1 MLKMHLPRGAV
12 EQKMRAEGVDPAL
25 LDGDAPEAAVALAV
39 AEEPAVAAVKDD
51 PTYAKFFKM
60 LAMHMPRGAVEQKL
74 AAEGLD
80 PAVLDLDPSK
90 PAPKTLP
97 KSKKKPA
104 APPPVTSYGEKPPV
118 PLRPWHW
125 TALRGDAAAATRWS
139 KASPIVP
146 FPAEDLHR
154 ALAARTSKPGGAVVA
169 SFVRTATTKPAA
181 RASFVDPRTAQN
193 VGIALRK
200 MRRPPEELARLVLRG
215 DACPESLLDL
225 LASAAPTAEM
235 RGLALAH
242 RASGAGDDDLDDAL
256 DLRVRFGAAARDLE
270 ARLSSVEA
278 ASTACVESASLWAAL
293 ALLRAPATSSTAARR
308 GGAAGFRLDALSR
321 LEATK
326 AADDGRPFLCRVVT
340 WLDAYDGQ
348 LLPSLGRLSVAADR
362 ASAIARAGPT
372 SARCARVARGEA
384 LLKAEAEA
392 AKRGDEPDRAAFVA
406 SLLPV
411 VQGARRP
418 DAKADVDAARAAESA
433 AARKAARARDDGR
446 AYVKPARAPP
456 PAPDEGDDLVAAYR
470 QVQGDADATIAR
482 FVLMREASQS
492 YARMPTPRALTTEDP
507 RAALLR
513 KKSSQAHSFKL

>member
-1 MLKMHLPRGAV
+1 MLKMHLPRGAVEQKMRAEGVDPALLDEGGPADALAKYRKMLKMHLPRGAV

-104 APPPVTSYGEKPPV
+104 RRRRDI
-118 PLRPWHW
+118 LR
-125 TALRGDAAAATRWS
+125 R
-139 KASPIVP
+139 
-146 FPAEDLHR
+146 E
-154 ALAARTSKPGGAVVA
+154 
-169 SFVRTATTKPAA
+169 AA
-181 RASFVDPRTAQN
+181 RAPAALALDGAPRRR
-193 VGIALRK
+193 GGGDALVQGVPYREP
-200 MRRPPEELARLVLRG
+200 RAAFDARL
-215 DACPESLLDL
+215 E
-225 LASAAPTAEM
+225 
-235 RGLALAH
+235 
-242 RASGAGDDDLDDAL
+242 AL

-293 ALLRAPATSSTAARR
+293 ALLRDVGNVVNGARARR
-308 GGAAGFRLDALSR
+308 RAGFRLDALSR

-326 AADDGRPFLCRVVT
+326 AADDGRPFLCRVRSRA
-340 WLDAYDGQ
+340 L
-348 LLPSLGRLSVAADR
+348 RADVGALR
-362 ASAIARAGPT
+362 
-372 SARCARVARGEA
+372 ARVARGEA

-406 SLLPV
+406 DE
-411 VQGARRP
+411 ARRRR
-418 DAKADVDAARAAESA
+418 RAAESA

-470 QVQGDADATIAR
+470 QVQGDADATIAPAHAR
-482 FVLMREASQS
+482 ASS
-492 YARMPTPRALTTEDP
+492 PTPACRRRA
-507 RAALLR
+507 R
-513 KKSSQAHSFKL
+513 

>member
-1 MLKMHLPRGAV
+1 
-12 EQKMRAEGVDPAL
+12 
-25 LDGDAPEAAVALAV
+25 
-39 AEEPAVAAVKDD
+39 
-51 PTYAKFFKM
+51 
-60 LAMHMPRGAVEQKL
+60 
-74 AAEGLD
+74 
-80 PAVLDLDPSK
+80 
-90 PAPKTLP
+90 
-97 KSKKKPA
+97 
-104 APPPVTSYGEKPPV
+104 
-118 PLRPWHW
+118 
-125 TALRGDAAAATRWS
+125 
-139 KASPIVP
+139 
-146 FPAEDLHR
+146 
-154 ALAARTSKPGGAVVA
+154 
-169 SFVRTATTKPAA
+169 
-181 RASFVDPRTAQN
+181 
-193 VGIALRK
+193 
-200 MRRPPEELARLVLRG
+200 VLRG

-242 RASGAGDDDLDDAL
+242 RASGAGDDDLDDVERFLVQASLVPAFDARLEAL

-293 ALLRAPATSSTAARR
+293 ALLRDVGNVVNGGTPR

-326 AADDGRPFLCRVVT
+326 AADDGRPFLCRVVA
-340 WLDAYDGQ
+340 WLDAHDGR
-348 LLPSLGRLSVAADR
+348 LLPSLGRLRVAADR
-362 ASAIARAGPT
+362 AARSARALRADAG
-372 SARCARVARGEA
+372 ALRARVARGEA

-411 VQGARRP
+411 VQGARRAVDGLAARERGP
-418 DAKADVDAARAAESA
+418 TAAAAAALAAAFGAPPDASSPELILGDELVPFLSALRDAKADVDAARAAESA